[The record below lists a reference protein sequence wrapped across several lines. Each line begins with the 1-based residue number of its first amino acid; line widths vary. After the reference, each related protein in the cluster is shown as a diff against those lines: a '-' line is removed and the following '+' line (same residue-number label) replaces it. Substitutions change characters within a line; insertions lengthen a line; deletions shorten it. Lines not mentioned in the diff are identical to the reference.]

1 MPRALSAV
9 EECALLSS
17 LGLPAKCRCQT
28 ARQHLHP
35 IEKQTVLLAENRL
48 SQTHQLLSS
57 TLHWQLHVRKKP
69 TQRPNSD
76 SSAPRHRFGC
86 SAKPFSAHPSRT
98 AGHSMGSPG
107 PAATGSHRQPP
118 GPRCSGRPSLQ
129 EMRTVPKRGPIP
141 PRPEPGSSR
150 PVPLPAP
157 QLGEPRPAT
166 QRSRRGPS
174 GLTPRA
180 VQLRPHAAPSQLE
193 IPTRHRT
200 PKIPS
205 GVPGGT
211 RTGKDGS
218 GLTAADT
225 ARTAA
230 VPCAPPRAAPE
241 ARTPPASRDRRA
253 PQGLERSC
261 TCANAAPPASR
272 FPPPS
277 SSWRTRPYCSHADD
291 RWKREAVPVW
301 GLWWARAASRFG
313 ASVGSQIEPRYPPR
327 WNELRLSAAA
337 LGRRAFTTR
346 TGPGGH
352 RRGFRGVESRA
363 SSSRAVEES
372 PSASTW
378 AACVRQ
384 QWGAEH
390 SLWNRAVL
398 HAYSTSWES
407 YTKPEV
413 TVLWQ
418 R

>member
-1 MPRALSAV
+1 
-9 EECALLSS
+9 
-17 LGLPAKCRCQT
+17 
-28 ARQHLHP
+28 
-35 IEKQTVLLAENRL
+35 
-48 SQTHQLLSS
+48 
-57 TLHWQLHVRKKP
+57 
-69 TQRPNSD
+69 
-76 SSAPRHRFGC
+76 
-86 SAKPFSAHPSRT
+86 
-98 AGHSMGSPG
+98 MGSPG

-205 GVPGGT
+205 AVPGGT
-211 RTGKDGS
+211 RTGQDRS

-277 SSWRTRPYCSHADD
+277 SLLQLAHAPLLLARGRPL
-291 RWKREAVPVW
+291 EARGGARVRAVVSE
-301 GLWWARAASRFG
+301 GSVEVRRFRRLTDRAALP
-313 ASVGSQIEPRYPPR
+313 APLE
-327 WNELRLSAAA
+327 
-337 LGRRAFTTR
+337 
-346 TGPGGH
+346 
-352 RRGFRGVESRA
+352 
-363 SSSRAVEES
+363 
-372 PSASTW
+372 
-378 AACVRQ
+378 
-384 QWGAEH
+384 
-390 SLWNRAVL
+390 
-398 HAYSTSWES
+398 
-407 YTKPEV
+407 
-413 TVLWQ
+413 
-418 R
+418 